1 MLSRK
6 HVEQEGVAVVVH
18 ADDAIDAEVHAVVFD
33 DDVAGVEEV
42 VDVKVL
48 ICRPHPL
55 TEEYLP
61 ERCQLAKALHVLPNF
76 QIFRNHAATLMQRTA
91 ALGPALLPNSCSA
104 DTVSILRKDGK
115 LRHAAR
121 YAEWRSSGDH
131 EAMSTTSWSEKLKAL
146 RASQGAKPS
155 LWSIDHFFFLC

>member
-6 HVEQEGVAVVVH
+6 HVEQEGVAVVVDG
-18 ADDAIDAEVHAVVFD
+18 DDAIDAEVHAVVFD

-48 ICRPHPL
+48 ICRPHAL

-91 ALGPALLPNSCSA
+91 ALGPALLPPLLGRYRRQHSPEGRQTPTRCS
-104 DTVSILRKDGK
+104 V
-115 LRHAAR
+115 
-121 YAEWRSSGDH
+121 
-131 EAMSTTSWSEKLKAL
+131 
-146 RASQGAKPS
+146 
-155 LWSIDHFFFLC
+155 C